1 MNANSNENADRSEP
15 AYLENYGLSEA
26 PFSILH
32 KDKFLYLD
40 AEHSQCLD
48 LLRHMT
54 DSSNLLLL
62 VEGERDA
69 GKTSLLTRF
78 VINANLDWSIC
89 QIAANT
95 MMDADQLLFQVA
107 QGFGLERLP
116 HDATQLQ
123 ELLYAHV
130 ASMHRNGQIPIL
142 IVDDAHELAKDALL
156 AIFNLADAYVE
167 EQHLLRILLFC
178 EPQIEKILGAGDIS
192 DLRDRIT
199 HTMQIP
205 PLDEQSTAE
214 YLKHRMAVAGFD
226 GGSPFTPEMVR
237 RLYNTSHDLPGV
249 INKLAHQILEQGDFS
264 EVQPDSSS
272 TLHEYKKPVRQ
283 YAYVVVAVL
292 LIVII
297 VLFQSESGEDITIKT
312 ADDIVTRTVA
322 PDDDMPVVANN
333 EQITTGVPDVK
344 QKIIPLNPQ
353 ALAENA
359 QQATEQSE
367 TTQITHTE
375 PDPVV
380 TEIPEPTA
388 VIDTN
393 ETAADF
399 RKPQESIV
407 EKQAQSL
414 QLFGLEP
421 ESISG
426 SAAPQAIIINGQG
439 FTDDSDVI
447 VSWSGNEKKLNEKQV
462 SVISDTQIKI
472 SITTG
477 ENADNWTLRVTD
489 PVNGKSNLL
498 AFQVAAAKQE
508 PVNGKKWILS
518 RSPGAFTLQL
528 FGSNHKT
535 NAESFISKHAIQK
548 QATYFHSLRGEQ
560 DWYSVIYGEYSDQ
573 QAASNA
579 IKALPTSLKNLKP
592 WIRRFD
598 DIHASINSSSKLAK
612 IVQNKPKPLPAA
624 APLSANASAKEYAAW
639 LWSQDPS
646 NYTLQLLGARQVESV
661 RQFLLKYAEL
671 GGKAIYFHTRHD
683 QQDWYTVVYGV
694 YADKEAA
701 KRAIDRLPAELK
713 LSSPWVRSFASIH
726 AELDRTQ

>member
-1 MNANSNENADRSEP
+1 MNATSNENADRNEP

-40 AEHSQCLD
+40 AELSQCLD

-54 DSSNLLLL
+54 DNSNLLLL

-78 VINANLDWSIC
+78 VINANLEWSIC

-95 MMDADQLLFQVA
+95 MMDADQLLFQIA

-130 ASMHRNGQIPIL
+130 ASMHRSGQIPIL
-142 IVDDAHELAKDALL
+142 IVDDAHEVAKDALL

-192 DLRDRIT
+192 ELRDRIT

-205 PLDEQSTAE
+205 PLDEQATAE

-226 GGSPFTPEMVR
+226 GGSPFTPDMVKR
-237 RLYNTSHDLPGV
+237 MYNTSHGLPGV
-249 INKLAHQILEQGDFS
+249 INKLAHQTLEEGDFN
-264 EVQPDSSS
+264 EAQTGSSH
-272 TLHEYKKPVRQ
+272 TVHEYKQPVRQ
-283 YAYVVVAVL
+283 YVYVVVAVV
-292 LIVII
+292 LIAII
-297 VLFQSESGEDITIKT
+297 VLFQFEADEDTTIKT
-312 ADDIVTRTVA
+312 
-322 PDDDMPVVANN
+322 PDEIATETLATDNDMPVAVNN
-333 EQITTGVPDVK
+333 EQLTTGTSDVK
-344 QKIIPLNPQ
+344 QKIIPLDPQ
-353 ALAENA
+353 AMAEKA

-367 TTQITHTE
+367 TPQITHTA
-375 PDPVV
+375 PQPVV
-380 TEIPEPTA
+380 TETPEPTA
-388 VIDTN
+388 PIDAN

-399 RKPQESIV
+399 RKPQESNV

-414 QLFGLEP
+414 QLFGIEP
-421 ESISG
+421 ETITG
-426 SAAPQAIIINGQG
+426 SAAPQTITINGQG

-462 SVISDTQIKI
+462 SVISDTQLKI

-489 PVNGKSNLL
+489 PVKGKSNLL
-498 AFQVAAAKQE
+498 AFQVAAARQVPAK
-508 PVNGKKWILS
+508 GKKWILS

-535 NAESFISKHAIQK
+535 NAESFIANHAIQK
-548 QATYFHSLRGEQ
+548 QATYFHNLRDGQ

-579 IKALPTSLKNLKP
+579 IKALPASLKNLKP

-612 IVQNKPKPLPAA
+612 TVQNKPEPLPAA

-646 NYTLQLLGARQVESV
+646 KYTLQLLGARQVESV

-694 YADKEAA
+694 YADKDAA

-713 LSSPWVRSFASIH
+713 SSSPWVRSFGSIH